1 MNEADV
7 QVLRRGASSVMV
19 VLPGALMTPLQMVD
33 AGLFEA
39 VRNRGLALD
48 LVAPDLHADIDDD
61 SAALQCLEN
70 LWLAPARAEYE
81 KVWLGGISRG
91 GQLALA
97 YQAARVGAVDGLCLI
112 SPYAGS
118 RLCTNA
124 IGRVGGLDAWKPS
137 AEQLQDPD
145 FRLWQWLKNPAITIP
160 VFMGYGDEDRF
171 ADGMRLLARR
181 VPAAVHCTLPGGHDW
196 SAWLKIWHR
205 FFDQGHFLARP

>member
-1 MNEADV
+1 MNGADA
-7 QVLRRGASSVMV
+7 QYMRCGASSVMV
-19 VLPGALMTPLQMVD
+19 FLPGALMTPAHMVG

-39 VRNRGLALD
+39 VRRRGLALD
-48 LVAPDLHADIDDD
+48 LVAPDLHADIGDDRV
-61 SAALQCLEN
+61 ALESLEN
-70 LWLAPARAEYE
+70 LWLAPARADYE
-81 KVWLGGISRG
+81 KVWLGGVSRG

-97 YQAARVGAVDGLCLI
+97 CQAARAGAVHGLCLI

-124 IGRVGGLDAWKPS
+124 IARAGGVDAWQPS
-137 AEQLQDPD
+137 VEQLQDPD

-171 ADGMRLLARR
+171 ADSMRLLARR
-181 VPAAVHCTLPGGHDW
+181 LPAAVHCTMPGGHDW